1 MRRFYVDADALSG
14 SEQSLTL
21 EGALAH
27 RLAKV
32 LRLRAGNEVALFNGS
47 GEDIRVRLV
56 DVNERRIAATVVEW
70 VAGPVEAPTKVH
82 LYQSITK
89 GGRFEWLVEKATEIG
104 VARIVPLAT
113 LRAVVKSGGEG
124 NRIDR
129 WRRIAIE
136 AAEQC
141 GRSVVPVVEAPCSFA
156 EALDSAPGIVL
167 LPYEAG
173 DHLTPNIQ
181 AVLQEKIDELYAQ
194 AAVSVLIGPEGG
206 YAPHE
211 VERAV
216 AAGATVV
223 TLGRRVLR
231 SETAGLVAV
240 TLVMHACGE
249 LG

>member
-1 MRRFYVDADALSG
+1 MRRFYVDADVLSG
-14 SEQSLTL
+14 GEKTLVL

-32 LRLRAGNEVALFNGS
+32 LRLRAGDEMALFDGG
-47 GEDIRVRLV
+47 GEDVVVRLV
-56 DVNERRIAATVVEW
+56 DVSDRNIKAIVVER
-70 VAGPVEAPTKVH
+70 VPGPAEAPTKVH

-89 GGRFEWLVEKATEIG
+89 GERFEWLVEKATEIG
-104 VARIVPLAT
+104 VVRIVPLVT
-113 LRAVVKSGGEG
+113 SRAVVRTPGEG

-141 GRSVVPVVEAPCSFA
+141 GRSVVPVVEAPVSFQ
-156 EALDSAPGIVL
+156 EALASAPGIVL

-173 DHLTPNIQ
+173 DHLTPNVQ
-181 AVLQEKIDELYAQ
+181 TVLQDKIDELYAEG
-194 AAVSVLIGPEGG
+194 AVSVLVGPEGG
-206 YAPHE
+206 YERQE
-211 VERAV
+211 VEQAV

-223 TLGRRVLR
+223 TLGQRVLR
-231 SETAGLVAV
+231 SETAGLVAA
-240 TLVMHACGE
+240 TLVMQACGE